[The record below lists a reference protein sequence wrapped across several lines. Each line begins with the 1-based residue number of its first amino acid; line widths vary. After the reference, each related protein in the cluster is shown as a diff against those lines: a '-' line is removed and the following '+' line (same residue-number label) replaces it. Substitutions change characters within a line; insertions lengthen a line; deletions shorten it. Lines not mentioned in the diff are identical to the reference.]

1 MKTAPK
7 ELTTDQLA
15 YMWATSKVSIAAWSK
30 DWLFPAKVKR
40 GKFDANIAHRLFVE
54 NQVIPKYVKPD
65 DGTESTDSA
74 KRRKEIALANIK
86 EMQEAETR
94 GELIQKDDAI
104 KWVGGLVAEAKQRF
118 IALPRRLAPVLYGKD
133 IRDIENDIR
142 LEVNRILSLLA
153 RPLKQKKP

>member
-1 MKTAPK
+1 MKSPK
-7 ELTTDQLA
+7 DLTTEQLT
-15 YMWATSKVSIAAWSK
+15 YMWGTTKKTVAEWSK
-30 DWLFPAKVKR
+30 GWLFPAKVRR
-40 GKFDANIAHRLFVE
+40 GKFDANIAHRLFIE

-74 KRRKEIALANIK
+74 KRRKEIAMANLK
-86 EMQEAETR
+86 ELQEGELR
-94 GELIQKDDAI
+94 GDLIQKDDAI

-142 LEVNRILSLLA
+142 LEVNRILALLA
-153 RPLKQKKP
+153 RPLKQKKT